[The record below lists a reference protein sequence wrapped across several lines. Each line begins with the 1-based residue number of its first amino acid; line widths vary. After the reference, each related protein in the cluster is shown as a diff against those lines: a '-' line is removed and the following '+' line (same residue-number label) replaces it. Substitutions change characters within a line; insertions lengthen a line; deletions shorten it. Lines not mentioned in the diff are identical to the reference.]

1 MTPTLPSMRAL
12 PQVSEHEL
20 RFLNFYRAS
29 ELHGGLILG
38 QVARRARDAALS
50 LELLRHS
57 AEEIEHARVWTAT
70 IIAVGGR
77 VHPVRSTYQD
87 AYAAVIGH
95 PVGVLHVLALT
106 QIFERRV
113 YRHFTEHLRRPGTH
127 PVVQSALRQMLEE
140 EKDHLSW
147 VKSWLDQQA
156 LTRGSEVQEIMRR
169 YTAVDRQVYDAL
181 TRELGWRM
189 AA

>member
-1 MTPTLPSMRAL
+1 MTH
-12 PQVSEHEL
+12 VSELEL

-38 QVARRARDAALS
+38 QVARRTRDGMLAT
-50 LELLRHS
+50 ELLKHS
-57 AEEIEHARVWTAT
+57 AEEVEHARVWTET
-70 IIAVGGR
+70 ILAVGGR
-77 VHPVRSTYQD
+77 VRPVRFTYQD
-87 AYAAVIGH
+87 RYGAIIGR

-127 PVVQSALRQMLEE
+127 PIVRAALTRMLEE
-140 EKDHLSW
+140 EKGHLSW
-147 VKSWLDQQA
+147 VKHWLDQQA
-156 LTRGSEVQEIMRR
+156 ATRGDEVREIMRR
-169 YTAVDRQVYDAL
+169 YAEVDRQVYDTL
-181 TRELGWRM
+181 TLELEWRM